1 MKKFDVAR
9 ALNILANFGV
19 IVGLTFVG
27 IELQQNTRVIDRDF
41 QISKV
46 DYGLGTFVNS
56 DYLPQIA
63 EKINRVE
70 DTSVSGDLDALLMD
84 AFDLTNAEAARWW
97 RWMLSQWLRDEVDW
111 DFQGEG
117 PLWSFHLHQF
127 DYARETSLH
136 PSARWNLIDHWI
148 DHRIDQRASEFV
160 EQCSRRS
167 FARRETSLHPN
178 GR

>member
-19 IVGLTFVG
+19 IVGLIFVG

-41 QISKV
+41 QISQL

-56 DYLPQIA
+56 DYLPQIV

-97 RWMLSQWLRDEVDW
+97 RWMMSQWLRDEVDW
-111 DFQGEG
+111 NFAGRGDNCFVGQILRNQNNNHI
-117 PLWSFHLHQF
+117 LWDQLKNNGNF
-127 DYARETSLH
+127 DPEYA
-136 PSARWNLIDHWI
+136 ACVD
-148 DHRIDQRASEFV
+148 
-160 EQCSRRS
+160 
-167 FARRETSLHPN
+167 
-178 GR
+178 GG